1 MFTTGSKLFFGATAL
16 SVVGAVVFA
25 ASNGGPTGIMGTVG
39 LLSLAAVFGLL
50 GGINYANRDGNV
62 PSMEQGAEYT
72 SAAAQP
78 PVGASMWPLVAA
90 VGVAGLAIGAVA
102 TPVVFKVAVV
112 ALLAAAVEWM
122 VQGWSERAS
131 GDAAYNASIRKRLL
145 HPLEFPILG
154 AVALAAIVYAFSRIM
169 LTTSKDVGK
178 AVFIILAAL
187 ILFGGFLFASRSRN
201 ISKSTVAGV
210 CSIAAVA
217 LLGAGVASAVQ
228 GQREIEEHAT
238 TESDAAVCLEPG
250 LDSHID
256 SEASQDVSLK
266 SNVVANVYLQ
276 EDGDLVAFINGYPNE
291 EYHEITVPRSA
302 FVGVIFHNE
311 TSDPQRL
318 TGLLGTYGDPET
330 AQEVVKCTTAVNQG
344 KSAYLEIK
352 IPKSSAA
359 SSTPVVLMV
368 PGNEAQV
375 IEIVVP

>member
-39 LLSLAAVFGLL
+39 LLSLAVVFGFL
-50 GGINYANRDGNV
+50 GGVNYANRDGNV

-78 PVGASMWPLVAA
+78 PVGRSMWPLVAA
-90 VGVAGLAIGAVA
+90 VGVAGLAIGAVSK
-102 TPVVFKVAVV
+102 PVVFKVAIV
-112 ALLAAAVEWM
+112 AVLAAAVEWM

-131 GDAAYNASIRKRLL
+131 ADAAYNASIRKRIL

-154 AVALAAIVYAFSRIM
+154 AVGLAAIVYAFSRIM
-169 LTTSKDVGK
+169 LTASKDVGK
-178 AVFIILAAL
+178 VVFIALGAL
-187 ILFGGFLFASRSRN
+187 ILFGGFLFAASRKN
-201 ISKSTVAGV
+201 LSKSTVAGV
-210 CSIAAVA
+210 CSVAVVA

-228 GQREIEEHAT
+228 GQRHIEEHPT
-238 TESDAAVCLEPG
+238 TESEVAVCLEPG
-250 LDSHID
+250 LNGEID

-276 EDGDLVAFINGYPNE
+276 ADGDLVAFINGIPNE
-291 EYHEITVPRSA
+291 EYHEIPVPRSA

-311 TSDPQRL
+311 TGEPQRL
-318 TGLLGTYGDPET
+318 TARLGTFGENP
-330 AQEVVKCTTAVNQG
+330 EVVKCTTAVNEG
-344 KSAYLEIK
+344 KSSFLEIK

-359 SSTPVVLMV
+359 SSTPMVLQV